1 MTEQRAT
8 EPLVSGLKRAAVHF
22 SKAAVEI
29 ASGVGD
35 LVSGVAATVR
45 PTADDSERD
54 ANGPQKIEIE

>member
-8 EPLVSGLKRAAVHF
+8 EPLVSGLKKAAVHF

-35 LVSGVAATVR
+35 LVVGVASTVR
-45 PTADDSERD
+45 PTADDEDGD
-54 ANGPQKIEIE
+54 ANGPQKIDIE